1 MLKKHYSEATPLCR
15 VTFTLPI
22 EAANGG
28 REVRL
33 LGDFNAWRW
42 EDGVR
47 LQPRDTAFEADVELP
62 AGKRY
67 EFRYLIDNA
76 IWENDW
82 EADGYVPTPFG
93 VNNSVVWLSDVV
105 GHEVRPVQERPDVVA
120 QAPPPIAA
128 ENGAGGTTRA
138 ADDTADGGDDLTMIE
153 GIGPKIAE
161 LLNAAGIGTFA
172 GLATTKP
179 DMVSRILETAG
190 RRYVMHDPSSWPEQ
204 ARLAADGDWEKL
216 ARLQERLSAGKR
228 A

>member
-138 ADDTADGGDDLTMIE
+138 ADDTADGGDDLVADKRGRLCTRH
-153 GIGPKIAE
+153 GDTPAAQGDLQANPVPGDDLPAE
-161 LLNAAGIGTFA
+161 LRVVHPP
-172 GLATTKP
+172 KK
-179 DMVSRILETAG
+179 
-190 RRYVMHDPSSWPEQ
+190 DPR
-204 ARLAADGDWEKL
+204 AR
-216 ARLQERLSAGKR
+216 
-228 A
+228 